1 MKAARGTPEEA
12 PAPSAIVGWGL
23 GDFCEGPTRC
33 GKSDVPVGR
42 RGISAVVCR
51 SPPSGTPSWRD
62 PASQSPPGD
71 GETPGPP
78 RSLAPPPRPVGSS
91 PPPTS
96 LQAQHLLRGPGPPRV
111 RHGEENYGGGSR
123 PQAGGKAHGE
133 CLGVSPIAAGKG
145 KGGEN
150 RPHCLGE
157 PSGSPTWG
165 RPLRW
170 KGSRGETLGTFRGI
184 H

>member
-1 MKAARGTPEEA
+1 MKAERGTPEEA
-12 PAPSAIVGWGL
+12 PSPSAIVGWGL
-23 GDFCEGPTRC
+23 GDFCEGPTRW
-33 GKSDVPVGR
+33 GKSAVPVGR

-96 LQAQHLLRGPGPPRV
+96 LQARHLFRRPGPPRSV
-111 RHGEENYGGGSR
+111 TERKTMEAVPARRRVEKPMVN
-123 PQAGGKAHGE
+123 A
-133 CLGVSPIAAGKG
+133 
-145 KGGEN
+145 
-150 RPHCLGE
+150 
-157 PSGSPTWG
+157 SGSP
-165 RPLRW
+165 PSLRERE
-170 KGSRGETLGTFRGI
+170 RGEKMNLTAQENYPNSQPGGGLYDGREAEGKP
-184 H
+184 